1 MAESESVENPSNEK
15 GKGKILPKDN
25 PKPFSKDNQPDPAN
39 VSKGVRRYYATR
51 DLLRTVVGKLPGTPK
66 DLIKKIAAAYGVS
79 EKDVDVNMIMDFQ
92 QIQKAVQQK
101 DTQAYK
107 AVKVFAFGRPAEE
120 QPLIDPN
127 SKTDEK
133 NEIVLPG
140 GIKLV
145 I

>member
-1 MAESESVENPSNEK
+1 MAENETVESPSS
-15 GKGKILPKDN
+15 GKGPGKIRPEDN
-25 PKPFSKDNQPDPAN
+25 PKPFTSENQPDVEN
-39 VSKGVRRYYATR
+39 VKKGQRRYYATR

-92 QIQKAVQQK
+92 QIQKAVQEK

-120 QPLIDPN
+120 QPLVIDQ
-127 SKTDEK
+127 KTDEK